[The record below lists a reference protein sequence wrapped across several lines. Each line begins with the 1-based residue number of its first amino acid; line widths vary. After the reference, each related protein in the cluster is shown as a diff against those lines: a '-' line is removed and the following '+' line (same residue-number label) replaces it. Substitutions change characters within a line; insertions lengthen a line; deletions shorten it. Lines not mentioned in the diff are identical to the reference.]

1 MNQYNENKPY
11 NQYHNQ
17 KKNRYYNSQ
26 YNNSNYKYNNKN
38 NKRQNLHYNYYNN
51 GNKKYNQNNN
61 KNYSNNYNKK
71 YIFRPG
77 DNFDLTNMKENI
89 GMFGQNNG
97 NPLNKKQT
105 NINDTK
111 NKQEIKADEIY
122 RKGIYN
128 NDNEKKELEIID
140 ERNLQ
145 NLNPTQLYSQF
156 NQPPI
161 PKMINSEEQ
170 EEIKI
175 EIADSI
181 YEIVYSKYPEEAG
194 KITGMIKE
202 TGLENMNM
210 LLSKKEEL
218 YNVIEQAYE
227 MINNNKE

>member
-1 MNQYNENKPY
+1 MLNLKDDQ
-11 NQYHNQ
+11 NQ

-38 NKRQNLHYNYYNN
+38 NKRQNFHYNYNN
-51 GNKKYNQNNN
+51 GNKKYNQKN
-61 KNYSNNYNKK
+61 KNNSNYYNKK

-77 DNFDLTNMKENI
+77 DNFDLANMKENI
-89 GMFGQNNG
+89 GMFGPNNG

-105 NINDTK
+105 YINDPK
-111 NKQEIKADEIY
+111 NKQEIKTDDIY
-122 RKGIYN
+122 IKGIYN
-128 NDNEKKELEIID
+128 NNNEKKDLEIID

-181 YEIVYSKYPEEAG
+181 YEIVYSKYPDEAG